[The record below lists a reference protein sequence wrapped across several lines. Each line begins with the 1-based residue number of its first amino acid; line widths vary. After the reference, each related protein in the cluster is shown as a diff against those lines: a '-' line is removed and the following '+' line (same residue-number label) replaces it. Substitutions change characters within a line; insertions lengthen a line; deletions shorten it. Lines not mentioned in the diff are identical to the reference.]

1 MTSAN
6 PFIVFGMRETYK
18 RLEAASVTGE
28 VLKWFKIYLSDRRQR
43 VVLPGVS
50 SFWDNIRAGVPQGSI
65 LVPLLFLLFINDIV
79 YIIYSKIPLFADD
92 TILFIKNALYAAT
105 CLNFYLDK
113 ITRWAVIWLVTFTPS
128 KTEVLLLYKYYTTPT
143 S

>member
-6 PFIVFGMRETYK
+6 PLIVFGMRDTYT

-28 VLKWFKIYLSDRRQR
+28 VLKWFKIYLFDRRQR

-65 LVPLLFLLFINDIV
+65 LVPLLFLLFINEIV
-79 YIIYSKIPLFADD
+79 NIIYSNILLFADD
-92 TILFIKNALYAAT
+92 TILFIIIENAPYAAT
-105 CLNFYLDK
+105 
-113 ITRWAVIWLVTFTPS
+113 S
-128 KTEVLLLYKYYTTPT
+128 
-143 S
+143 